1 MGNIKAMFLVEPARP
16 AAIRRLPNARWLAV
30 GTVCVGA
37 FMGQLDASIVTV
49 ALPDMHRS
57 LGVSLGAVAWVAL
70 IYLLVLVG
78 MVAAIGRIADM
89 VGRKLLYLY
98 GFAIF
103 TAASVGCGLSTT
115 LWLLLAMRVLQAV
128 GAAMLQA
135 NSVALIRTNVRRTE
149 LRRAIGIQ
157 GAAQALGLALGPAVG
172 GVLIGLGGWQWIF
185 WINLPAGIL
194 GLAMGWFL
202 LPRTRARAPR
212 VPLDWF
218 GLLTLLPASAAILL
232 AFSVFGQGD
241 QLPLAI
247 GLGVAGVAL
256 GWIFLRLQRSREHP
270 LVDLSLFARWG
281 FSAGILSSVLSY
293 AVLFGLLFI
302 TPIMLETQFG
312 ATPAAA
318 GLQLAVLPLFLGVT
332 APAAAFLASRVSTHV
347 VTSVGMTVTALGIV
361 PLVFSAGSRPMV
373 VIGLAVIGVGLG
385 IFTPANNA
393 AVAGAGADEQAGMV
407 SGVLNMTR
415 GLGTAFGVAAAST
428 VYSFAGA
435 ASTGAVPT
443 SATIALLLMF
453 ALAAAIVAVTG
464 GRGSRRENA

>member
-1 MGNIKAMFLVEPARP
+1 MNFKALFLVEPARP

-78 MVAAIGRIADM
+78 MVAAVGRVADM

-98 GFAIF
+98 GFAVF

-115 LWLLLAMRVLQAV
+115 LWLLLIMRVLQAV

-232 AFSVFGQGD
+232 AFSAFGQGD
-241 QLPLAI
+241 PVLLAI
-247 GLGVAGVAL
+247 GLVVAGVVL
-256 GWIFLRLQRSREHP
+256 GMVFLHLQRTRDHP
-270 LVDLSLFARWG
+270 LVDLSLFARWA

-302 TPIMLETQFG
+302 TPIMLEAQFG

-318 GLQLAVLPLFLGVT
+318 GLQLAVLPLFLGLT
-332 APAAAFLASRVSTHV
+332 APAAAFLTARVSTRL
-347 VTSVGMTVTALGIV
+347 VTSAGMVVTALGIL

-415 GLGTAFGVAAAST
+415 GLGTAFGVAAASA
-428 VYSFAGA
+428 VYSLFVGAG
-435 ASTGAVPT
+435 STT
-443 SATIALLLMF
+443 ATMVLLLV
-453 ALAAAIVAVTG
+453 LAAAAAVIAATG
-464 GRGSRRENA
+464 SQRSRDHQS